1 MSVSFRVCRA
11 WLSSIGIDFVVKK
24 FACQYALLR
33 FRPFVETGEFANV
46 GVIMMAPEA
55 RFFGFRLLKRYG
67 RITQFF
73 HQLDRKVYLNGRELF
88 REELDRF
95 AGELRRMA
103 LDGRKREPDLALAKN
118 LFGELVRPR
127 EAMLQFDEQR
137 IALADD
143 PQVKLNALYDHY
155 VERNFV
161 TKEYQERLLESTV
174 RKLLFREKVGLEY
187 RQHKIGGDDF
197 AVNFPFVCM
206 TDDGR
211 AERVIKPLYLAQGDS
226 TKLLTHG
233 GQWVD
238 KVRRLRKRNALPDKV
253 LFPVTAPAFNTK
265 PYAAFEEIRDDLNA
279 VQVEVVAANDENL
292 ILQFVARAR

>member
-1 MSVSFRVCRA
+1 MEYTVN
-11 WLSSIGIDFVVKK
+11 K

-46 GVIMMAPEA
+46 GVVLMAPEA

-88 REELDRF
+88 KEELDRF
-95 AGELRRMA
+95 AVDLRRLA
-103 LDGRKREPDLALAKN
+103 LDGRKREPNLVLAKN

-137 IALADD
+137 IALAND
-143 PQVKLNALYDHY
+143 PKTKLDVLYDHY
-155 VERNFV
+155 CERNFV

-174 RKLLFREKVGLEY
+174 RKLLFGAHVGNEY
-187 RQHKIGGDDF
+187 RQEKIGGDDF
-197 AVNFPFVCM
+197 AVNFPFVRM
-206 TDDGR
+206 VGGK
-211 AERVIKPLYLAQGDS
+211 AERIIKPLYLAQNDS
-226 TKLLTHG
+226 TKLITHG

-238 KVRRLRKRNALPDKV
+238 KIRRLRKRQALPAEV
-253 LFPVTAPAFNTK
+253 LIPVTAPARNTR
-265 PYAAFEEIRDDLNA
+265 PYEAFEEIRDDLRGA
-279 VQVEVVAANDENL
+279 DVQVVPANDERL
-292 ILQFVARAR
+292 ILEFVAGKR